1 MENSPCWVVVS
12 FPDVRHRNSSTPIL
26 PTLTWHTEKVWQID
40 STGSRTQS
48 CYVSIIKLPFIHS
61 FISPFKWLIVCLHAL
76 RLDFDV
82 ALAQKF
88 EPFHLLLVTMRRK
101 WHKYDDRKYNNVCL
115 ALVLEREEYLVS
127 QYVLNESGLHARKRG
142 WWLMGHGN
150 SLVWMK
156 IGSNCTSIPFIVVV
170 KEGRLF

>member
-1 MENSPCWVVVS
+1 MLSCRLFPRRSSPQPEHAH
-12 FPDVRHRNSSTPIL
+12 FTNTYMTHRESVTNWQHW
-26 PTLTWHTEKVWQID
+26 LTHAVMP
-40 STGSRTQS
+40 
-48 CYVSIIKLPFIHS
+48 CHVSIIKLPFRHS
-61 FISPFKWLIVCLHAL
+61 FISPSFKWLIVCLLAL

-88 EPFHLLLVTMRRK
+88 EPFHLLLVTVRRR
-101 WHKYDDRKYNNVCL
+101 WHKYDDRKYNNICL